1 MCKSMAIQGDTKYL
15 RERRGRWLVQVA
27 IPHDLRDRYGKANVE
42 RYLGTASLPEAKRL
56 RHAKVAEILA
66 SFERAREGG
75 PIRPDELKAQAEAEL
90 RRAYDALAADFLDA
104 HGRLPQLAEEV
115 AEDAADFISA
125 SWQGNRLLGK
135 PTADYAEEVLKRL
148 GADRSEESVAALT
161 EAILKAQGAA
171 TFEAD

>member
-1 MCKSMAIQGDTKYL
+1 
-15 RERRGRWLVQVA
+15 
-27 IPHDLRDRYGKANVE
+27 
-42 RYLGTASLPEAKRL
+42 
-56 RHAKVAEILA
+56 
-66 SFERAREGG
+66 
-75 PIRPDELKAQAEAEL
+75 LKAQAEAEL

-135 PTADYAEEVLKRL
+135 PTADYAEEALKRL